1 MQIDRYG
8 LEIST
13 SSTAVRDAYVAGCD
27 CVLSANH
34 GAEGHLAGA
43 LREDPA
49 FALGHVALARAY
61 FVVANVPE
69 ARRSTAR
76 ARELVVTAGA
86 RERSHVNA
94 LCLSIEGK
102 PVDAFAATREHLCAY
117 PRDAMIAAPATGVFG
132 LIGFSGRQGREP
144 EQLEFLDALE
154 PALDGDWW
162 FDSVRA
168 FALEECGRL
177 AEAQALIE
185 RSMAAN
191 PRNAHG
197 AHIKAHV
204 LYEMGEDAAALEYLD
219 AWMPAYPRE
228 ALLHCHLSWHVA
240 MFSLALGQAEKA
252 WRVYERQVHPGGS
265 KDEPQ
270 SGSWGPAINTVTD
283 AVSFLWRAELAGQP
297 RRTELWS
304 KVIGYARESFPKTGI
319 SFVDVHTALAC
330 SASNGDIS
338 GVIADL
344 REREASGKLPA
355 GSVVYRLAEAFEA
368 YRRGDWASAIS
379 ILEAALPETV
389 RIGGS
394 RAQRDLAEY
403 TLLAAY
409 LKDGRVDQAKALI
422 ARRTDRRPSV
432 PVAGYAV

>member
-1 MQIDRYG
+1 MLADRYG
-8 LEIST
+8 LLLST
-13 SSTAVRDAYVAGCD
+13 TSAAARDAYVAGYD
-27 CVLSANH
+27 CVLSANA
-34 GAEGHLAGA
+34 GGEAHLAGA
-43 LREDPA
+43 LSVDAA
-49 FALGHVALARAY
+49 FALGHAAMARAY
-61 FVVANVPE
+61 FVVANVAE
-69 ARRSTAR
+69 ARKSAAR
-76 ARELVVTAGA
+76 ARELAEKATA

-94 LCLSIEGK
+94 LCLAIEGK
-102 PVDAFAATREHLCAY
+102 PVDAFAATREHLRSW
-117 PRDAMIAAPATGVFG
+117 PRDAMVAAPATGVFG

-154 PALDGDWW
+154 SDLGGDWW

-177 AEAQALIE
+177 ADAQALIE

-204 LYEMGEDAAALEYLD
+204 LYETGEDAAALAYLD

-252 WRVYERQVHPGGS
+252 WRIYERQVHPGGS
-265 KDEPQ
+265 
-270 SGSWGPAINTVTD
+270 WGPAINAVTD
-283 AVSFLWRAELAGQP
+283 ATAFLWRAELAGQS
-297 RRTELWS
+297 RRPALWAKLS
-304 KVIGYARESFPKTGI
+304 SYAQESFPKTGI
-319 SFVDVHTALAC
+319 SFVDMHAAVAR
-330 SASNGDIS
+330 SVSGGDAVGI
-338 GVIADL
+338 IAEL
-344 REREASGKLPA
+344 RERDAKGKLPA
-355 GSVVYRLAEAFEA
+355 GSVVYRLAEGFQA
-368 YRRGDWASAIS
+368 YMRGDWGGAIS
-379 ILEAALPETV
+379 IFEAALPETV

-394 RAQRDLAEY
+394 RAQRDLVEY

-409 LKDGRVDQAKALI
+409 LKSGRADQAKALI
-422 ARRTDRRPSV
+422 VRRTDRRPRV